1 MENKYGVGY
10 GREWYGNG
18 PRLNE
23 SGAEDRK
30 DDKRLNWAFRG
41 EVLPAWDGEKIRGS
55 TVNRAPDLMMCLHYA
70 L

>member
-1 MENKYGVGY
+1 MEGLLLDGKRV
-10 GREWYGNG
+10 
-18 PRLNE
+18 
-23 SGAEDRK
+23 EDRK

-55 TVNRAPDLMMCLHYA
+55 TVNRAPVLVMCLHYA